1 MKEEHLYREDIHLV
15 RKHLRSKFDEEEKAP
30 EAAELEQLKK
40 IFEKKKKKEKGA
52 ELL

>member
-15 RKHLRSKFDEEEKAP
+15 RKHLRSKFDEEEKAT

-40 IFEKKKKKEKGA
+40 IFDPTAKKEKGA